1 MRNAAY
7 HHLDPVPKG
16 RDEAELPW
24 PIAWVRY
31 RDEYRT

>member
-1 MRNAAY
+1 MMDAAY
-7 HHLDPVPKG
+7 HHLDLVPKG

-24 PIAWVRY
+24 PTAWVRY